1 MYLLSNWM
9 PHVISEILHMTGA
22 NLPAKICTYSEKMEN
37 IIMYAPSF
45 EMFFML
51 EIMGTSECL
60 SFERELAI
68 RFSEHLL
75 YITYLTNKLLIK
87 IVK

>member
-1 MYLLSNWM
+1 M

-22 NLPAKICTYSEKMEN
+22 NLPAKICTYSEKIEN

-51 EIMGTSECL
+51 EIIGTSDCL
-60 SFERELAI
+60 SFERELSI